1 MEKEILF
8 VGLDVDSKAI
18 HGYLISGNGEAQKA
32 FVCKPSSGALLK
44 KLNELNPA
52 GEFLLKVC
60 YEASRF
66 GYALYRALRE
76 KKIFCEVIAPSLIP
90 RMAGRQTKTD
100 RVDAQKLAE
109 FYRKGLLTAIHVPEE
124 KEEIIRDLVR
134 SRDKIVRQR
143 RGLKNQILALC
154 AKNNLNFRE
163 DLEKPG
169 ANYWTLTHTRWLDRK
184 IGAVSDPILQL
195 NLKLLILNLSQLEE
209 IISRYEA
216 EIERISQDKSYQ
228 KKVEALR
235 CFRGIDT
242 QGAMAMITELGDI
255 QRFNHPKKLA
265 SYAGMDIREYSSGGK
280 ERKFSITKMGSSRLR
295 TTVIEACQSVW
306 KTPNVGRAVK
316 ERRENVDEKIIAIAD
331 RCMLRLHK
339 KSTRL
344 LFAGKNKN
352 KIKVACAREMLC
364 FVWEALRAA
373 A

>member
-1 MEKEILF
+1 
-8 VGLDVDSKAI
+8 
-18 HGYLISGNGEAQKA
+18 
-32 FVCKPSSGALLK
+32 
-44 KLNELNPA
+44 
-52 GEFLLKVC
+52 
-60 YEASRF
+60 
-66 GYALYRALRE
+66 
-76 KKIFCEVIAPSLIP
+76 
-90 RMAGRQTKTD
+90 
-100 RVDAQKLAE
+100 
-109 FYRKGLLTAIHVPEE
+109 
-124 KEEIIRDLVR
+124 
-134 SRDKIVRQR
+134 
-143 RGLKNQILALC
+143 
-154 AKNNLNFRE
+154 
-163 DLEKPG
+163 
-169 ANYWTLTHTRWLDRK
+169 
-184 IGAVSDPILQL
+184 
-195 NLKLLILNLSQLEE
+195 
-209 IISRYEA
+209 
-216 EIERISQDKSYQ
+216 
-228 KKVEALR
+228 
-235 CFRGIDT
+235 
-242 QGAMAMITELGDI
+242 MITELGDI